1 MTRFPAITALILT
14 AAALT
19 GCQSLPPT
27 EPPAGTTKTKEDR
40 PKAEKPASETQEPPP
55 VKQPAVKQVVPTQ
68 EATITQTYIQ
78 TPAHIDGKLVLGFA
92 EEGKL
97 PALGL
102 TMQAKIDTGAS
113 RTSLDARNIQQFE
126 RDGRPWVRFE
136 LTRTSKG
143 TQKLE
148 LPVQDF
154 VYIKIPDEDPQRRP
168 VVNLTI
174 QIGSLT
180 QPLAISLND
189 RSNFE
194 YPMLVGRDFLQDLA
208 IVDVGKSYIATEKPL
223 KTLRRTVPKA
233 FAHSVARII
242 YQKVSVAGLP
252 VIGALEQIHLDGV
265 NKPLRARV
273 DTGANTSSLGASD
286 LEEFEKNGHPW
297 VRFKLFSNK
306 QSFNFELPVSRYA
319 LIKRHGGLES
329 QRRPVVKMTVK
340 VGSISKTAE
349 FTLRD
354 RSSYEYPVLLAEQ
367 FLANTALVD
376 VSEDYIADKL
386 PRGNQ

>member
-19 GCQSLPPT
+19 GCQSFSTT

-40 PKAEKPASETQEPPP
+40 PKAEKPVPRPPEKPTVGQAASKPE
-55 VKQPAVKQVVPTQ
+55 VV
-68 EATITQTYIQ
+68 ITQTYIQ

-97 PALGL
+97 PELDL
-102 TMQAKIDTGAS
+102 TMPAKIDTGAA

-126 RDGRPWVRFE
+126 RDSRPWVRFE
-136 LTRTSKG
+136 LPRTSKG
-143 TQKLE
+143 SQKLE

-154 VYIKIPDEDPQRRP
+154 ISIKRPGEESQRRP

-174 QIGSLT
+174 QIGSLSQT
-180 QPLAISLND
+180 VTVSLND

-194 YPMLVGRDFLQDLA
+194 FPMLIGRDFLQDLA
-208 IVDVGKSYIATEKPL
+208 VVDVGKTYIATEKPL
-223 KTLRRTVPKA
+223 KTVRRTVPKA
-233 FAHSVARII
+233 FDHAVDQTI
-242 YQKVSVAGLP
+242 YQKVSVAGLAI
-252 VIGALEQIHLDGV
+252 IGALEHVHLNGV
-265 NKPLRARV
+265 NEPLRARV
-273 DTGANTSSLGASD
+273 DTGANTSSLDARD
-286 LEEFEKNGHPW
+286 LEEFEKRGHPW
-297 VRFKLFSNK
+297 VRFRLVSNK
-306 QSFNFELPVSRYA
+306 QSFNLELPVSRSA
-319 LIKRHGGLES
+319 LIKRHGGLEP
-329 QRRPVVKMTVK
+329 QRRPVVNLKVK
-340 VGSISKTAE
+340 VGNISKTAE

-386 PRGNQ
+386 PRGN